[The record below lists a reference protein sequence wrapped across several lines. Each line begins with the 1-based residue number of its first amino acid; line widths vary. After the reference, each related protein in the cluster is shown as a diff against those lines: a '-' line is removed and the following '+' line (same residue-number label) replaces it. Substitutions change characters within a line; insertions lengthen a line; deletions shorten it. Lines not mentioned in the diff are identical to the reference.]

1 MRLDSLSSVKANNS
15 VKKTNFR
22 VCKNTEKLASGYQIN
37 KSADN
42 AAGLA
47 ISEKM
52 RSIIRGLSRSEDNTN
67 EGIDLVNVGEGALGE
82 THAILQR
89 IREMAV
95 QSANGT
101 YMDEVDREA
110 LQSELEA
117 LCLEV
122 DRIAG
127 STEFNG
133 IPLFQDEGYD
143 NEYELT
149 GYWSRFNSLFDDI
162 YSSTRYMETPLETFL
177 AKETGGKTNIIYTET
192 VYDFQVDSK
201 ETEGANSFNATEKQI
216 ADTLKG
222 EIVPNIV
229 NSIMTRYPAFGYLSG
244 TNIGIGLKLYSDSS
258 SSTLAYVQAGA
269 GQSQTQGLKT
279 YQLAVNTAKMSL
291 NSSSGRSALERTIAH
306 EMIHAFMDE
315 AMASGMFGKAD
326 DGSGTEKFPM
336 WFIEG
341 MAQTASGPGN
351 WVNSYSALGITTGSD
366 LNTISKALS
375 KSDALLSA
383 SESSTKA
390 QYGTGY
396 LAAMYLGYK
405 KYTSDG
411 GTIDMNNSSS
421 ATSAIADGISDM
433 LHDIIMGNSL
443 DDFISEN
450 THFSGLDDF
459 EASFATDG
467 EVLQFIKDLAPY
479 TTNGL
484 GGIISGD
491 MSNSDPVPDT
501 KLSGVDL
508 FELDADNQT
517 VKNYYPPEV
526 NIFSGGS
533 AVDDGV
539 PPISGITPPEDVP
552 TIVYPD
558 DLFTV
563 TGGTEGVDWSFDVN
577 TGTLNILSGKKL
589 TISGGTGDV
598 DGVRRSGKIVIA
610 DNIGDV
616 NVVLSDVQIDFSGTK
631 GNNAGVYTGDG
642 NTVNLTIDSLLPS
655 VIKAGGSSAG
665 IQLSRG
671 GAGSTLIIDGDG
683 ELTAHGGTVSGD
695 GGAAI
700 GNGYGQGSANN
711 NIIIKSG
718 KINAYGGFGAA
729 AIGAAEKSNL
739 GDITISGGDITAI
752 ADHHGAGIGGGWTP
766 SNIGDI
772 TITGGKIYASGIEH
786 GTGIGG
792 GCSGSVGSITI
803 SGDDTVIEAYGG
815 DDGAGIGASW
825 CGKAGTVT
833 INGGT
838 ITATGGARGAGIGSG
853 SYAKGGDIVI
863 NGGTIIAKGA
873 TDAAGIGSGRSA
885 SNTGIYINGGTITAT
900 GGLTHGG
907 GNIGG
912 YLPKTSSSGEPEAA
926 PLQMVPGLTVKAGE
940 SGEGLYNTT
949 GTVLPDGTPIFSFK
963 LDTSL
968 LPEGFTFPVSAET
981 STGMSFSWDDLKHMD
996 EDAVYIWMNGEDHVL
1011 EVTDANGNT
1020 ASLDL
1025 VFHPGAGVWK
1035 LRGEPAPP
1043 DAQKP
1048 EYSDGVVPPDYPGKP
1063 VPIPTP
1069 EPEQTVGH
1077 KGIILQIGAYSEN
1090 IFVVPQFYF
1099 SARAL
1104 KMEKLDIS
1112 TRPAANDTIDMVDG
1126 MVKRVSMMRS
1136 TYGAITNCLE
1146 HTVSNLVNT
1155 AENTTAAESQIR
1167 DADMATEMVEYAK
1180 NNILAQAGQ
1189 SMLAHANSSMS
1200 QLLSLLTQQ

>member
-15 VKKTNFR
+15 LKKTNFR
-22 VCKNTEKLASGYQIN
+22 VCKNTEKLSSGYQIN

-52 RSIIRGLSRSEDNTN
+52 RSIIRGLSQSHDNTN

-117 LCLEV
+117 LCSEV

-143 NEYELT
+143 SEYHLT
-149 GYWSRFNSLFDDI
+149 GYWSRYNSLFDDI
-162 YSSTRYMETPLETFL
+162 YKSTRYEETSLESLL
-177 AKETGGKTNIIYTET
+177 AQEYTGKTNIIYSET
-192 VYDFQVDSK
+192 VYEFEVEGK
-201 ETEGANSFNATEKQI
+201 ETEGVNSFTGTYKQV

-229 NSIMTRYPAFGYLSG
+229 TNILSRYPAFSYLNG
-244 TNIGIGLKLYSDSS
+244 TNIGIGLNLYSESG
-258 SSTLAYVQAGA
+258 SSTLAFVKGGVGMSATESYK
-269 GQSQTQGLKT
+269 S
-279 YQLAVNTAKMSL
+279 YQLAVNMSKV
-291 NSSSGRSALERTIAH
+291 NISTEAGRSELERTIAH

-315 AMASGMFGKAD
+315 AAGSGMFGHKD
-326 DGSGTEKFPM
+326 DGSATEKFPM

-351 WVNSYSALGITTGSD
+351 WVSAYSGLNLRSGNSAQ
-366 LNTISKALS
+366 TISNALS

-383 SESSTKA
+383 SDSSTKA

-405 KYTSDG
+405 KFTADG
-411 GTIDMNNSSS
+411 GTVNMNSP
-421 ATSAIADGISDM
+421 TAIASAVGNGISDM
-433 LHDIIMGNSL
+433 MYDIIQGNAL
-443 DDFISEN
+443 DDFIREN
-450 THFSGLDDF
+450 TQFAGIDDF
-459 EASFATDG
+459 EASFATDDD
-467 EVLQFIKDLAPY
+467 VLQFIRGLLPY
-479 TTNGL
+479 TANGQ

-491 MSNSDPVPDT
+491 VSSTDPASNSP
-501 KLSGVDL
+501 LSGVEL
-508 FELDADNQT
+508 FELDSANQT
-517 VKNYYPPEV
+517 VKNYYPDDV
-526 NIFSGGS
+526 NVFSGGS
-533 AVDDGV
+533 SIDDGV
-539 PPISGITPPEDVP
+539 PPIGGITPPDDIP
-552 TIVYPD
+552 DLVYPD

-563 TGGTEGVDWSFDVN
+563 SGGTEGIDWSFDTS
-577 TGTLNILSGKKL
+577 TGVLKILTGKEL

-598 DGVRRSGKIVIA
+598 GGISRSGKIEIA

-616 NVVLSDVQIDFSGTK
+616 NIVISGLEIDHSKYGADNY
-631 GNNAGVYTGDG
+631 GIYTGDN
-642 NTVNLTIDSLLPS
+642 NTVNITIDKNAPS
-655 VIKAGGSSAG
+655 VIKASGNSAG
-665 IQLSRG
+665 IQLAG
-671 GAGSTLIIDGDG
+671 GTGAKGSTVIIDGDG
-683 ELTAHGGTVSGD
+683 ELEVHGGSVGTNS

-700 GNGYGQGSANN
+700 GNAYRMGSTNS
-711 NIIIKSG
+711 NIIING
-718 KINAYGGFGAA
+718 GTITARGGFAAA
-729 AIGAAEKSNL
+729 AIGAAYNSNL
-739 GDITISGGDITAI
+739 GDITINGGDINAVAKT
-752 ADHHGAGIGGGWTP
+752 HGAGIGGGWQP

-772 TITGGKIYASGIEH
+772 TITGGTIFASGVEH

-792 GCSGSVGSITI
+792 GCQGDVGNITI
-803 SGDDTVIEAYGG
+803 SGKDTVVTAIGG
-815 DDGAGIGASW
+815 NDGAAIGASW
-825 CGKAGTVT
+825 NGDAGTIT
-833 INGGT
+833 IEDGT
-838 ITATGGARGAGIGSG
+838 ITATGGRQGAGIGSG
-853 SYAKGGDIVI
+853 YQGRGGDIII

-873 TDAAGIGSGRSA
+873 TDAAGIGSGRAA

-900 GGLTHGG
+900 GGLTNGG

-912 YLPKTSSSGEPEAA
+912 YLPQTDKTKPPEAA
-926 PLQMVPGLTVKAGE
+926 PLEMVPGLSVKAGA

-949 GTVLPDGTPIFSFK
+949 GVISPDGTPMFSFK
-963 LDTSL
+963 LDSSL
-968 LPEGFTFPVSAET
+968 LPSGFTFPVSART
-981 STGMSFSWDDLKHMD
+981 TTGKSYSWTDLQHMK
-996 EDAVYIWMNGEDHVL
+996 EQAIYIWMNGEDHKL
-1011 EVTDANGNT
+1011 EVTDTNGNT
-1020 ASLDL
+1020 ETLDL
-1025 VFHPGAGVWK
+1025 VFYPKAGVWRV
-1035 LRGEPAPP
+1035 RGEEAPP
-1043 DAQKP
+1043 DAEKP
-1048 EYSDGVVPPDYPGKP
+1048 SYSDGVVPPDYPDR
-1063 VPIPTP
+1063 IPEEPEEP
-1069 EPEQTVGH
+1069 EPLS

-1099 SARAL
+1099 SAKAL

-1167 DADMATEMVEYAK
+1167 DTDMATEMVEYTK
-1180 NNILAQAGQ
+1180 NNILAQASQ
-1189 SMLAHANSSMS
+1189 AMLAQANGNMS
-1200 QLLSLLTQQ
+1200 QLLSIIQQ